1 MATQVTNYQCPN
13 CTGPL
18 HFEASSGKVECE
30 FCGSAYE
37 LDYIEKLYAAK
48 DEKAAEAH
56 AKAEEKRK
64 SGGGDEWD
72 MSGLSGSWGKDGAG
86 MRAYSC
92 PSCCAEIICDEN
104 TAATSCP
111 YCGNPTVVPGQFD
124 GTLKPDYVIPFK
136 LKKEAAVAA
145 LKKHYSGRPF
155 LPKAFKDKNHIEE
168 IKGIYVPFWLF
179 NGEADCEAVYDCS
192 NSRTYR
198 SGDYDVT
205 ETDHYEVLREGFVT
219 FSRIPV
225 DASTKMADD
234 YMDSIEPF
242 DYSEL
247 KEFSMAYMPGYL
259 ADKYDVSV
267 DACSARADERAYNTA
282 ADCLR
287 SSVGAYGSVL
297 ERHKEIRLNRGK
309 VQYALLPVWLLTT
322 KWNGQNY
329 MFAMNGQTGKFVGK
343 LPVDKKRKWGIFA
356 AIYAAVALVTAIGI
370 LFPGGLLRLLGM

>member
-30 FCGSAYE
+30 FCGSVYE
-37 LDYIEKLYAAK
+37 LEYIENLYAEK
-48 DEKAAEAH
+48 DEKAAAAH
-56 AKAEEKRK
+56 AKAEEKLK
-64 SGGGDEWD
+64 SGGDEWD
-72 MSGLSGSWGKDGAG
+72 MSELSSAWGKDSAG

-136 LKKEAAVAA
+136 LKKDAAIAA

-168 IKGIYVPFWLF
+168 IKGVYVPFWLF
-179 NGEADCEAVYDCS
+179 SGEADCEAVYDCS

-198 SGDYDVT
+198 SGEYDVT
-205 ETDHYEVLREGFVT
+205 ETDHFEVLREGFVT

-225 DASTKMADD
+225 DASSKMADD

-267 DACSARADERAYNTA
+267 DACSSRADERAYNTA

-287 SSVGAYGSVL
+287 SSVSTYGSVL

-309 VQYALLPVWLLTT
+309 VQYALLPVWLLAT

-356 AIYAAVALVTAIGI
+356 AVYVVAALVTAIGV